1 MLIQSG
7 LHEDPVLCHDSFP
20 PKAGSLKMNT
30 ALEYSTRVVQEGG
43 RRCKKITLNDLVHL
57 TPLRIPLMNPPL
69 VSCINIYS
77 CATNMCLNKLKLKHK
92 KSTRTICNAGYRDH
106 TAPLFAQ
113 LKIFPLSQLIK
124 YSTLT
129 FMHSFAHNMLP
140 FSFCQMWTTTN
151 RDHNPDHG
159 FRNADYIPQHIYAS
173 LKKYSLVQFP

>member
-1 MLIQSG
+1 
-7 LHEDPVLCHDSFP
+7 
-20 PKAGSLKMNT
+20 
-30 ALEYSTRVVQEGG
+30 
-43 RRCKKITLNDLVHL
+43 
-57 TPLRIPLMNPPL
+57 
-69 VSCINIYS
+69 
-77 CATNMCLNKLKLKHK
+77 MCLNKLKLKHK

-159 FRNADYIPQHIYAS
+159 FRNADPLFNFPKVWNNEDNAQLNPIQHRY
-173 LKKYSLVQFP
+173 LKYVKQICLLNQN